1 MSDAVRSGPPGM
13 PAKYPLRDMQVGE
26 TRLFPGVDADH
37 IAKRYSMYRP
47 MQFMS
52 KTIQLKGV
60 VTAKTTRIA

>member
-1 MSDAVRSGPPGM
+1 VSDAVRSGPPGQ
-13 PAKYPLRDMQVGE
+13 PAKYPLRDMQLGE
-26 TRLFPGVDADH
+26 TRLFSGVDADH

>member
-1 MSDAVRSGPPGM
+1 MSDAARSGPPGM

-47 MQFMS
+47 MQFTS

-60 VTAKTTRIA
+60 MTTKTTRIA

>member
-1 MSDAVRSGPPGM
+1 M

-26 TRLFPGVDADH
+26 TRMFPGVDADH